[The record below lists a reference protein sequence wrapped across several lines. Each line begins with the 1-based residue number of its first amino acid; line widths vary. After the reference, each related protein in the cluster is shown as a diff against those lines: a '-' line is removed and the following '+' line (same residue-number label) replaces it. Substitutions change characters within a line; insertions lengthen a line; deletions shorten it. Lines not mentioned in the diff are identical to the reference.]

1 MNDGQDMEQIVDRIW
16 EEKQLTCDLLDSTF
30 HETPE
35 RWRGIALGFFD
46 GVHRGHQE
54 LLNALMHHCRRLSY
68 EPSVFSFYRMPQ
80 KESFDT
86 AERQYTGMI
95 QVPEKRAAFLARY
108 GIKQTWLQVFNDRF
122 KALSADEFL
131 DRILYD
137 RLGVRLVVIGD
148 DFRFGKDR
156 QGDAAFLSAWGER
169 RGVEVIV
176 VPSVVANHEVVS
188 STRIKEAIIAGKFR
202 EVSRFLGHEYSMTGP
217 VIRGN
222 ALGRTVGMPTA
233 NVAVP
238 EGQLCPPYGVYITRT
253 RVGDRMYPSV
263 SNIGTRPTV
272 NKKDYIPLLETCL
285 LNMDINL
292 YGQEIE
298 VYFLDYIRPE
308 LTFSSFLSMTA
319 SIAKD
324 IEYANQWHRS
334 NEELV
339 LVSRFNRVPVYT
351 LAANRFNSSIINVV
365 IKDQLHPRRSAA
377 NALAARMISTASEQ
391 YPSRSALQ
399 LAADN
404 LYGASL
410 ASQVTRQGNLQVIWF
425 YADGIRQAIDGSEP
439 FSDVVD
445 ILLDLLQRPLL
456 DADNL
461 LDADLFKTEQKNL
474 VAELKARRQDKAWY
488 ALNRSVNLWT
498 EGEPQAIPAGGEADV
513 VADLSREEVTEAWF
527 RLLGEAHLQIFLA
540 GDIASPLLEKVIAYT
555 QTLPLNPHR
564 LNVVAGVDPAP
575 VDLPVKVAATEYM
588 DIEQARL
595 VMIYKGLPPYNFNQ
609 QALISVFNSM
619 FGGDAHSLLFNTI
632 REDNGLAYQISS
644 MTLRFLSALVI
655 QAGVSAEAIDQVLTM
670 VRSTLEEMA
679 SGKGLDRTFTTSKN
693 LLRNE
698 LLSISD
704 NLSAILFFHMENLAS
719 GSRLTLAEALED
731 LERVTIEQVQA
742 LAATIEEAF
751 FFRLLPSAADDA
763 AMDAPGISLEKE
775 V

>member
-1 MNDGQDMEQIVDRIW
+1 MEEIVDRIW
-16 EEKQLTCDLLDSTF
+16 EEKQLTCDLLDSSF
-30 HETPE
+30 QETPE

-54 LLNALMHHCRRLSY
+54 LLNALLHHCRRLSY

-86 AERQYTGMI
+86 AERQYKGMI
-95 QVPEKRAAFLARY
+95 QMPEKRAAFLARY

-156 QGDAAFLSAWGER
+156 QGDAAYLSEWGKR
-169 RGVEVIV
+169 RGVEVVV
-176 VPSVVANHEVVS
+176 VPGVVANREVIS
-188 STRIKEAIIAGKFR
+188 STRIKEAIIAGNFR
-202 EVSRFLGHEYSMTGP
+202 EVSRFLGHDYSMTGP

-298 VYFLDYIRPE
+298 VYFLDYVRPE

-365 IKDQLHPRRSAA
+365 IKDQLHPRRAAA
-377 NALAARMISTASEQ
+377 NALAARMISTASEK
-391 YPSRSALQ
+391 YPTRSALQ

-456 DADNL
+456 DDNNL

-488 ALNRSVNLWT
+488 ALNRSVNLWAA
-498 EGEPQAIPAGGEADV
+498 GEAQGIPAGGEAEV
-513 VADLSREEVTEAWF
+513 VADLTREEVTEAWY
-527 RLLGEAHLQIFLA
+527 RLLREAHLQIFLA
-540 GDIASPLLEKVIAYT
+540 GDIAEPLLEKVISYT
-555 QTLPLNPHR
+555 QTLPNNPGR

-575 VDLPVKVAATEYM
+575 ANLPVLAPAEEYM

-595 VMIYKGLPPYNFNQ
+595 VMIYKDLPPYNFNQ

-632 REDNGLAYQISS
+632 REDKGLAYQISS
-644 MTLRFLSALVI
+644 MNLRFLSALVV
-655 QAGVSAEAIDQVLTM
+655 QAGISAESIDQVILM
-670 VRSTLEEMA
+670 VRDTLEDMA
-679 SGKGLDRTFTTSKN
+679 SGKDLERVFETSKK

-704 NLSAILFFHMENLAS
+704 NLSAILYFHMENLAS
-719 GSRLTLAEALED
+719 GSRLTIAEALED
-731 LERVTIEQVQA
+731 LDCVTLDQVQD
-742 LAATIEEAF
+742 LAREIREAF
-751 FFRLLPSAADDA
+751 VFRLLPASAEA
-763 AMDAPGISLEKE
+763 AMTDE
-775 V
+775 VLAARVVEEV

>member
-1 MNDGQDMEQIVDRIW
+1 MEQIVDQIW
-16 EEKQLTCDLLDSTF
+16 QENQLTCDLLDSEF
-30 HETPE
+30 EDKPE

-54 LLNALMHHCRRLSY
+54 LLNALMHHCRRLAY

-86 AERQYTGMI
+86 AERQYQGMI
-95 QVPEKRAAFLARY
+95 QTPEKRAAFLAKY
-108 GIKQTWLQVFNDRF
+108 GISQTWLQVFNDRF
-122 KALSADEFL
+122 KALTADEFL
-131 DRILYD
+131 DKILYG
-137 RLGVRLVVIGD
+137 RLAVRLVVIGE

-156 QGDAAFLSAWGER
+156 QGDAEYLRSWGER
-169 RGVEVIV
+169 RGVDVVV
-176 VPSVVANHEVVS
+176 VPSVITNREVIS
-188 STRIKEAIIAGKFR
+188 STRVKQAISEGNFR
-202 EVSRFLGHEYSMTGP
+202 EVSRFLGHDFSMTGP
-217 VIRGN
+217 VIHGN

-253 RVGDRMYPSV
+253 RVGDRVYPSV

-285 LNMDINL
+285 LNMEINL

-298 VYFLDYIRPE
+298 VYFLDYVRPE

-324 IEYANQWHRS
+324 ITYANQWHRT

-339 LVSRFNRVPVYT
+339 LVSRYNRIPVYT

-365 IKDQLHPRRSAA
+365 IKDHLHPRRSAA
-377 NALAARMISTASEQ
+377 NALAARLISTASQQ

-425 YADGIRQAIDGSEP
+425 YADGIRQAIDNSEP

-456 DADNL
+456 DEDGL
-461 LDADLFKTEQKNL
+461 LDSDLFKTEQKNL
-474 VAELKARRQDKAWY
+474 IAELKTRRQDKAWY
-488 ALNRSVNLWT
+488 ALNRSVDLWA
-498 EGEPQAIPAGGEADV
+498 EGESQSISAGGDVDV
-513 VADLSREEVTEAWF
+513 VADLTREEVTEAWY
-527 RLLGEAHLQIFLA
+527 RLIRDAHHQIFLA
-540 GDIASPLLEKVIAYT
+540 GDIAAPLLEKVIAYT
-555 QTLPLNPHR
+555 QTLPDNPDR
-564 LNVVAGVDPAP
+564 LNMVPGVDPAP
-575 VDLPVKVAATEYM
+575 VDLPVELSATESM
-588 DIEQARL
+588 EIEQARL

-619 FGGDAHSLLFNTI
+619 LGGDAHSLLFTTV
-632 REDNGLAYQISS
+632 REENGLAYQISS
-644 MTLRFLSALVI
+644 MNLRFLSALVV
-655 QAGVSAEAIDQVLTM
+655 QAGVSPDKIDQALTM
-670 VRSTLEEMA
+670 VR
-679 SGKGLDRTFTTSKN
+679 GCLDQIAAGRDTERTFSTSKQ

-704 NLSAILFFHMENLAS
+704 NLSAILYFHMENLAS
-719 GSRLTLAEALED
+719 GSRMTISEALED
-731 LERVTIEQVQA
+731 LERVSPEQIKM
-742 LAATIEEAF
+742 LAAELQEAF
-751 FFRLLPSAADDA
+751 LFKLLPLGSEVQDDSQHMKTYVELEAD
-763 AMDAPGISLEKE
+763 IL
-775 V
+775 